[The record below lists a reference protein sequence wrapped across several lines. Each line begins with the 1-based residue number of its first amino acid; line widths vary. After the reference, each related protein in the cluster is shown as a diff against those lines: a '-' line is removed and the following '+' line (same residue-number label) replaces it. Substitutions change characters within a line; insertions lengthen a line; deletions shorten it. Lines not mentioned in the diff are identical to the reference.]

1 MGYDMGKYI
10 LKRLGYMAI
19 VLLILSFLMFF
30 VYSLIPYDRAVAEA
44 EPYRKGLKT
53 TENAA
58 ELYQAKVEELRRE
71 LGTDQNVVVRYL
83 GWIGLAPINGKYNG
97 ILQGNLG
104 YSYSFAAPGK
114 CWRIR

>member
-1 MGYDMGKYI
+1 MGKYI

-83 GWIGLAPINGKYNG
+83 AGSAWRLSTENTTGSSRGTWDTAIH
-97 ILQGNLG
+97 
-104 YSYSFAAPGK
+104 STAAPGK

>member
-1 MGYDMGKYI
+1 MGKYI
-10 LKRLGYMAI
+10 LKRFGYMVV

-58 ELYQAKVEELRRE
+58 ELYQAKV
-71 LGTDQNVVVRYL
+71 GSCA
-83 GWIGLAPINGKYNG
+83 GSWG
-97 ILQGNLG
+97 
-104 YSYSFAAPGK
+104 
-114 CWRIR
+114 RIRTS